1 MVGQRPQLGAERVDP
16 ATGECIPLSD
26 SAVARALRHY
36 GLHPDQLLRA
46 ALVHF
51 AEHGLAAAERAH
63 EQATAAFFADD
74 RLEYH
79 HWMGICRLLDR
90 RKVGDRPGRALRQG

>member
-1 MVGQRPQLGAERVDP
+1 MTIRFAAVGS
-16 ATGECIPLSD
+16 GEC
-26 SAVARALRHY
+26 AQVARVLRACAPASPANDCDAP
-36 GLHPDQLLRA
+36 LTRDQLLRA